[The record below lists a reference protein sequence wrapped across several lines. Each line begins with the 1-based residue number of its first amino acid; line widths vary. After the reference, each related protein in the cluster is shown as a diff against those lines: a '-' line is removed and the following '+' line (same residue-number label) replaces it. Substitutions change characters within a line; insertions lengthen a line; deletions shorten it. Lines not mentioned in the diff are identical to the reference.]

1 MRQESA
7 SVTAGVTLLGE
18 RKAWICRRVHV
29 VVVVTVAATAAVA
42 AAAAAAA
49 AEAIVSVSC

>member
-29 VVVVTVAATAAVA
+29 VVVVTVAATAA